1 MRVKAILAVVIA
13 SVALGGCSSSGST
26 KLLRSDFAPT
36 FPLPTGEEDS
46 IDGAWYHD
54 TYGFLVRIKAPDLT
68 YYHRAESEC
77 WEEKS
82 AELRAGF
89 LEPLTEYSS
98 VSDGSSLFFR
108 AAAGAPE
115 FQYVVQPELPEE
127 CKRAPDYEATFDA
140 FNALFGKHYAYFS
153 SRNLLWPQR
162 KSDVAAR
169 AGTITNDDELEDA
182 LIGMLEGLGDPD
194 VAFRS
199 HNGWWTDP
207 AAVGGPMIR
216 LREGFAR
223 QKVIADFSEYV
234 QLWHRAVRDRIL
246 NSVLS
251 GEHFLGA
258 GGSMLWGTTQTGAG
272 YLQIESLNVG
282 EGMSAWEKSLRRA
295 AAYLQDRSSLI
306 LDLSIAE
313 GGAEPVARAV
323 ASAFVDKG
331 AVLYA
336 ARPHQDVETEWQDYK
351 ATSRSRAYE
360 IPVFMLTSEHT
371 AGAAE
376 RVVMALR
383 GRPGIIQVGSRT
395 RGAMSGPLIKS
406 LPNGW
411 LVQLGAVVYSDRE
424 HVTYDG
430 IGLAPDFALALYPEG
445 QLSQGHHQA
454 VQTLA
459 DLIAEGHFSAEK

>member
-1 MRVKAILAVVIA
+1 MRMKMLFLLLV
-13 SVALGGCSSSGST
+13 SSFSLGGCASSGSA
-26 KLLRSDFAPT
+26 KLMRSDFAPT
-36 FPLPTGEEDS
+36 FPLPSGEEDS
-46 IDGAWYHD
+46 IDGVWYHD
-54 TYGFLVRIKAPDLT
+54 TYGFLVHIVAPNLT

-82 AELRAGF
+82 NELRAGF
-89 LEPLTEYSS
+89 LEPLTEYST

-108 AAAGAPE
+108 AASGAPE
-115 FQYVVQPELPEE
+115 FQYIVQPELPEE
-127 CKRAPDYEATFDA
+127 CKETPDRDATLDA
-140 FNALFGKHYAYFS
+140 FSALFGKHYAYFS
-153 SRNLLWPQR
+153 NRNLLWPQR

-169 AGTITNDDELEDA
+169 VGSLKNDDELESA

-207 AAVGGPMIR
+207 DSVGAPMIR

-223 QKVIADFSEYV
+223 QKVIADFGEYV
-234 QLWHRAVRDRIL
+234 QLWHRAVRERIRT
-246 NSVLS
+246 SVLS

-258 GGSMLWGTTQTGAG
+258 GGSMLWGTTVTGAG
-272 YLQIESLNVG
+272 FLQIESLDVG
-282 EGMSAWEKSLRRA
+282 EGQKVWEKSLRDA
-295 AAYLQDRSSLI
+295 AAYLQKRPALI

-313 GGAEPVARAV
+313 GGDEQVARMV

-331 AVLYA
+331 VILYA
-336 ARPHQDVETEWQDYK
+336 ARPHQDVETDWQDYK
-351 ATSRSRAYE
+351 SSSRLGAYE
-360 IPVFMLTSEHT
+360 IPIFMLTSEHT

-383 GRPGIIQVGSRT
+383 GREGIVQVGSRT

-445 QLSQGHHQA
+445 QLSQGHHGA
-454 VQTLA
+454 VVTLA
-459 DLIAEGHFSAEK
+459 DLIAEGHFDAEK